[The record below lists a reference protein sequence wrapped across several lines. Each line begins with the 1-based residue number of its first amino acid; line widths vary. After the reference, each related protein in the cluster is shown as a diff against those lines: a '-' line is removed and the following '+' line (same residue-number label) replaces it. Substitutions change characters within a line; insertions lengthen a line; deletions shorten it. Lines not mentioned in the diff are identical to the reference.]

1 MNQTLTAEPIV
12 QRSLGIIQLND
23 ATYEEI
29 EHDTSALP
37 QAAIVVLVAGL
48 AGGIGAIGDSGW
60 GIIAGPI
67 AGLIGWAVASFFIY
81 IVGTRLIP
89 SPQTEAD
96 LGQVL
101 RLYGFAAVPG
111 VANVIGFIPVIGAI
125 VAVAAAIWGIVC
137 SVKAIMH
144 ALEMTVLRAVA
155 TAIVAS
161 IVAAIV
167 VGVVALVFSL
177 PFWALSY
184 T

>member
-89 SPQTEAD
+89 SPQTE
-96 LGQVL
+96 G
-101 RLYGFAAVPG
+101 
-111 VANVIGFIPVIGAI
+111 
-125 VAVAAAIWGIVC
+125 IWARC
-137 SVKAIMH
+137 CAFM
-144 ALEMTVLRAVA
+144 
-155 TAIVAS
+155 AS
-161 IVAAIV
+161 RRFQA
-167 VGVVALVFSL
+167 
-177 PFWALSY
+177 WQM
-184 T
+184 